1 MDKDALVT
9 LLLTYMEAS
18 QKTIDAQTGQ
28 IRELNLK
35 IDNLIEQIALL
46 TQRNFG
52 RKSEANLF
60 TGDQITIYDM
70 GINEAEATLAGI
82 IPREPEMEEVVIKEH
97 KRKKRKGKRDEDL
110 AGLPVTIV
118 NHVLDEEKLKLL
130 FPEGYTML
138 PDEVY
143 KKLEVKPAVF
153 EVKEHHIA
161 VYKGKNG
168 KIVKGDHPKEA
179 ISNSIAS
186 PSVLAFVANAKY
198 VNAIPLYRLEQEF
211 QRNDISIAR
220 QVMSHWMIYTAEQYL
235 SLIHYRLIDEI
246 KKSSVIHAD
255 ETPVSV
261 VKDGREGMHN
271 SYMWVYRNGG
281 LNDSH
286 HAVVYD
292 FHKTRSKDAPAE
304 FLKGFTGT
312 LVTDGYQV
320 YHSLEND
327 AATEFEVAGCWA
339 HYPNNIV
346 IQEKML
352 RSRSTP
358 AFFFFSLNNLK
369 EEIQVIHPF
378 VLMGF
383 HQQNLLRTSSHSR
396 LLACYSWCPE

>member
-1 MDKDALVT
+1 MEKFTREQLNSMDKDALVT

-198 VNAIPLYRLEQEF
+198 VIRCFNQ
-211 QRNDISIAR
+211 
-220 QVMSHWMIYTAEQYL
+220 
-235 SLIHYRLIDEI
+235 
-246 KKSSVIHAD
+246 K
-255 ETPVSV
+255 
-261 VKDGREGMHN
+261 
-271 SYMWVYRNGG
+271 
-281 LNDSH
+281 
-286 HAVVYD
+286 
-292 FHKTRSKDAPAE
+292 
-304 FLKGFTGT
+304 
-312 LVTDGYQV
+312 
-320 YHSLEND
+320 
-327 AATEFEVAGCWA
+327 
-339 HYPNNIV
+339 
-346 IQEKML
+346 
-352 RSRSTP
+352 
-358 AFFFFSLNNLK
+358 
-369 EEIQVIHPF
+369 
-378 VLMGF
+378 
-383 HQQNLLRTSSHSR
+383 
-396 LLACYSWCPE
+396 